1 MTPDAPR
8 PAFDSVEIPGGS
20 LWAAQAGNG
29 PDVVLVSG
37 LGDTHEIWDDL
48 VPLLAARHRVTL
60 FDNRGVGRSPR
71 GTPPLSIR
79 AFAQETVAL
88 MNALGVDRAHLV
100 GSSMGGTIVQE
111 IALAHA
117 GRVASLALAGTWAR
131 PDAHLSRLL
140 RHFSRLHVLLDE
152 SECTEAISLWAY
164 SGQAYADGTVD
175 RLMDSMS
182 RSTSP
187 PQPPQVFAET
197 AEAAIAHDAADRL
210 GSVGCPTLVMVGGE
224 DRICPLRLSE
234 DLLGLVPDSTLEV
247 LRARGHQP
255 FQEDAE
261 EFTAALRAFWEGHE
275 L

>member
-1 MTPDAPR
+1 MAPDAPR
-8 PAFDSVEIPGGS
+8 PAFDSVEIPGGQ
-20 LWAAQAGNG
+20 LWAAQVGNG

-48 VPLLAARHRVTL
+48 VPLLADHHRVTL

-71 GTPPLSIR
+71 GTRPLSIG

-88 MNALGVDRAHLV
+88 MDALGVDRAHLV
-100 GSSMGGTIVQE
+100 GSSMGGAIVQE
-111 IALAHA
+111 IALAHT

-131 PDAHLSRLL
+131 PDEHLSRLL
-140 RHFSRLHVLLDE
+140 RHFSRLHELLDE

-175 RLMDSMS
+175 RLMEFMS

-210 GSVGCPTLVMVGGE
+210 GSVGCPTLVIVGGE
-224 DRICPLRLSE
+224 DRICPLRLSN
-234 DLLGLVPDSTLEV
+234 DLVELVPDSTLHV
-247 LRARGHQP
+247 VRARGHQP

-261 EFTAALRAFWEGHE
+261 EFMAALRVFWEVDE
-275 L
+275 P